1 MNAKSVDEFG
11 LGSTLENMQAKLG
24 RWMLLWLMPTPN
36 NEIQYVFKRNPDFIP
51 EYILIQKSESVPVSV
66 IP

>member
-11 LGSTLENMQAKLG
+11 LGSTLENMKAKLG
-24 RWMLLWLMPTPN
+24 RWMLLWVMPIPN
-36 NEIQYVFKRNPDFIP
+36 NEIQYVFKRNPEFIP
-51 EYILIQKSESVPVSV
+51 EYILIQKSESAPISV